1 MAKVQSRKKLEKQET
16 FEDKIAETIRTVEE
30 DESWK
35 VESSKKQKT
44 RGTGKISKNVEHLVY
59 LKLFKCLTFR
69 INVLGIENRVVF
81 IIYSIFNSI

>member
-35 VESSKKQKT
+35 VESSKK
-44 RGTGKISKNVEHLVY
+44 
-59 LKLFKCLTFR
+59 
-69 INVLGIENRVVF
+69 
-81 IIYSIFNSI
+81 